1 MNLESAY
8 FVVQIL
14 VGIAVVASLL
24 YVGLQVR
31 ENTRAT
37 RMAAVQDLQAL
48 VGKVEE
54 LVIADGGLAEG
65 RRSERVS

>member
-1 MNLESAY
+1 
-8 FVVQIL
+8 
-14 VGIAVVASLL
+14 
-24 YVGLQVR
+24 
-31 ENTRAT
+31 
-37 RMAAVQDLQAL
+37 MAAVQDLQAL